1 MGCSLEEIASS
12 DSWGGAW
19 IRKSLQCIL
28 SRVLKKLE
36 QPRHLFHEMFPF
48 ICMGT

>member
-1 MGCSLEEIASS
+1 MWNEVVRWAVLWKKLP
-12 DSWGGAW
+12 WGGAW

-36 QPRHLFHEMFPF
+36 HAQTAKAHVS
-48 ICMGT
+48 